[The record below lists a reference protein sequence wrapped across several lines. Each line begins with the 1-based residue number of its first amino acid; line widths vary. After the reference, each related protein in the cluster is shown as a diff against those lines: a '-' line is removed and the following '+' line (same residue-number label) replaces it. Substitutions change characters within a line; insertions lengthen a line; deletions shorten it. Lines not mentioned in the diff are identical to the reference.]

1 MDRFVLRSGL
11 RPVKF
16 GIMLLYTQSYPSQ
29 RSPLPIEASFASRRR
44 LFCNGFR
51 TFVVFCIFTTAAGA
65 GAQEKPSAAPAGL
78 LSALRDKDR
87 SERREAANQ
96 LGVLRAR
103 GAVRALV
110 EALSDKETSVR
121 EAAAFALGQISD
133 PAATGLLIP
142 LLADPEP
149 AVRASTAFALGMI
162 GDRKATEAL
171 SFATG
176 DNDAEVRASAIFAL
190 GLMRDEGAVDE
201 LIDALDDPSFDVR
214 YDAVW
219 ALGQI
224 GEPDAE
230 EPLRGA
236 LVTLNLLRLDDSR
249 RQAFRQVVQFSLES
263 LRTAAHARATEP
275 GSNRPRRTTGIVKDN
290 RYTPPPSRPLGIHKL
305 VRPAMTE
312 AALRAKAD
320 GSVKL
325 RVLVGA
331 DGKAVR
337 VYVTRRLGYG
347 LDRRA
352 VETALQY
359 RFDPELEG
367 GLPQSTWTDMEV
379 KF

>member
-1 MDRFVLRSGL
+1 
-11 RPVKF
+11 
-16 GIMLLYTQSYPSQ
+16 MLLYAQSHRSRRSPASGESGLASQ
-29 RSPLPIEASFASRRR
+29 RKVLR
-44 LFCNGFR
+44 LAFG
-51 TFVVFCIFTTAAGA
+51 VFLLVWPVTADLAVRG
-65 GAQEKPSAAPAGL
+65 QEKPREAPARL
-78 LSALRDKDR
+78 LFDLRSKDKDV
-87 SERREAANQ
+87 RRDAANQ

-103 GAVRALV
+103 GALRALV

-121 EAAAFALGQISD
+121 EAAAFALGQVSD
-133 PAATGLLIP
+133 PAATALLIP

-149 AVRASTAFALGMI
+149 EVRASTAFALGMI
-162 GDRKATEAL
+162 ANRKATEAL

-176 DNDAEVRASAIFAL
+176 DADAEVRASAIFAL

-201 LIDALDDPSFDVR
+201 LIEALDDPSFDVR

-230 EPLRGA
+230 EQLRGS
-236 LVTLNLLRLDDSR
+236 LVTVDLLRIENSQR
-249 RQAFRQVVQFSLES
+249 EAFRQAVQFSLEG
-263 LRTAAHARATEP
+263 LRTEAHARATQ
-275 GSNRPRRTTGIVKDN
+275 GGLSRPRRATGVVKDN
-290 RYTPPPSRPLGIHKL
+290 RYTPPPTRPLGIHKS
-305 VRPAMTE
+305 VRPAMTD
-312 AALRAKAD
+312 AALRARAG

-359 RFDPELEG
+359 RYDPELEG

>member
-1 MDRFVLRSGL
+1 MKSPGL
-11 RPVKF
+11 R
-16 GIMLLYTQSYPSQ
+16 IS
-29 RSPLPIEASFASRRR
+29 
-44 LFCNGFR
+44 
-51 TFVVFCIFTTAAGA
+51 VFICAALIA
-65 GAQEKPSAAPAGL
+65 LSAHAQEKPSAAPARL
-78 LSALRDKDR
+78 LSELRSKDKGD
-87 SERREAANQ
+87 RREAANE

-103 GAVRALV
+103 GALRPLV
-110 EALSDKETSVR
+110 ETLSDKEASVR

-162 GDRKATEAL
+162 ADRKATEAL

-176 DNDAEVRASAIFAL
+176 DADAEVRASAIFAL
-190 GLMRDEGAVDE
+190 GLMRDGAAVDE
-201 LIDALDDPSFDVR
+201 LIEALDDPSFDVR

-230 EPLRGA
+230 EQLQGS
-236 LVTLNLLRLDDSR
+236 LVTLDLLRIDESQR
-249 RQAFRQVVQFSLES
+249 EAFRQAVQFSLEG
-263 LRTAAHARATEP
+263 LRTEAHARATE
-275 GSNRPRRTTGIVKDN
+275 GSKGRPRRATGVVRDN
-290 RYTPPPSRPLGIHKL
+290 RYTPPPTRPLGIHKS
-305 VRPAMTE
+305 VKAAITD
-312 AALRAKAD
+312 AALKAKAS

-331 DGKAVR
+331 DGRAVR
-337 VYVTRRLGYG
+337 IYVTRRLGYG

-352 VETALQY
+352 VEAALQY
-359 RFDPELEG
+359 RYDPAIEN
-367 GLPQSTWTDMEV
+367 GLPQTTWTDIEV

>member
-1 MDRFVLRSGL
+1 
-11 RPVKF
+11 
-16 GIMLLYTQSYPSQ
+16 MLLKTQSHPSH
-29 RSPLPIEASFASRRR
+29 RPISGKAGVVSRRNA
-44 LFCNGFR
+44 LSLAIGFFIVTCFAAKG
-51 TFVVFCIFTTAAGA
+51 TFGWV
-65 GAQEKPSAAPAGL
+65 QEKPSAAPPRL
-78 LSALRDKDR
+78 LSDLRSKDKGDR
-87 SERREAANQ
+87 RDAANQ

-103 GAVRALV
+103 GALRGLV
-110 EALSDKETSVR
+110 EALSDKEASVR

-142 LLADPEP
+142 LLADPE
-149 AVRASTAFALGMI
+149 ASVRASTAFALGMI
-162 GDRKATEAL
+162 ADRKAAEAL

-176 DNDAEVRASAIFAL
+176 DSDPEVRASAIFAL

-201 LIDALDDPSFDVR
+201 LIGALDDPSFDVR

-230 EPLRGA
+230 EPLQGS
-236 LVTLNLLRLDDSR
+236 LVTLDLARIEDSQ
-249 RQAFRQVVQFSLES
+249 RQAFRQAVQFSIES
-263 LRTAAHARATEP
+263 LRTEAHARATE
-275 GSNRPRRTTGIVKDN
+275 SETSRPRRATGVVRDN
-290 RYTPPPSRPLGIHKL
+290 RYTPPPTRPLGIHKS
-305 VRPAMTE
+305 VKPAITDV
-312 AALRAKAD
+312 ALRAKAG

-337 VYVTRRLGYG
+337 AYVSRRLGYG

-352 VETALQY
+352 VEAALQY
-359 RFDPELEG
+359 RFNPELEG
-367 GLPQSTWTDMEV
+367 GLPQTTWTDMEV